1 VEWLAD
7 ARWGETTEVR
17 FDVACIAATLHV
29 TTTTTGVSLDP
40 DGYSV
45 CVDLDPWQDGC
56 AYESAIGVN
65 GGATVPVAPGTH
77 FVELDGVAPNCTAS
91 GDNPRT
97 VTANANTEVP
107 FAVTSGA
114 VGSVRVRQAGRTQIG
129 MGMGFVSTTPGVLAS
144 GRQELP

>member
-1 VEWLAD
+1 MEWLAD

-65 GGATVPVAPGTH
+65 GGALKNDEATY
-77 FVELDGVAPNCTAS
+77 
-91 GDNPRT
+91 
-97 VTANANTEVP
+97 
-107 FAVTSGA
+107 
-114 VGSVRVRQAGRTQIG
+114 GRSLTYC
-129 MGMGFVSTTPGVLAS
+129 SS
-144 GRQELP
+144 